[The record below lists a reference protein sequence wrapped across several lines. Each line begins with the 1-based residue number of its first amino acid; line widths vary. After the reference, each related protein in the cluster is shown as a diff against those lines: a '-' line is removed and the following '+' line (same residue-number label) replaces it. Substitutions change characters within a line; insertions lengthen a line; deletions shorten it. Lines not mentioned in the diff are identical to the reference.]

1 MKKLMAWIGC
11 YGFEP
16 FEVSVNYEQGETLQ
30 EKKEY
35 YEKLGYKCW
44 IEE

>member
-1 MKKLMAWIGC
+1 MKKLMAWIGF
-11 YGFEP
+11 YGCEAC
-16 FEVSVNYEQGETLQ
+16 EVSGNSEQGETLQ